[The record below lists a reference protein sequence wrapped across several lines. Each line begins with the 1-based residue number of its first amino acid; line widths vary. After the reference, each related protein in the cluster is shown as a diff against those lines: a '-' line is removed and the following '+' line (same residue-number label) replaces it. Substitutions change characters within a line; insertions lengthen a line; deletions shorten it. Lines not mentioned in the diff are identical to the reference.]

1 MFSLQNNAA
10 PLPSPLDEE
19 SLIHFAKEAEL
30 NQNFELAARYYQV
43 RVERAVFL
51 GRNHKFFHMLLIYCY
66 PIRKYRFKTKM
77 HPGPAVKT
85 SPGTVGYGS
94 EQQRFLV

>member
-43 RVERAVFL
+43 CVGIEMAILL
-51 GRNHKFFHMLLIYCY
+51 GRDRKFF
-66 PIRKYRFKTKM
+66 PI
-77 HPGPAVKT
+77 
-85 SPGTVGYGS
+85 
-94 EQQRFLV
+94 